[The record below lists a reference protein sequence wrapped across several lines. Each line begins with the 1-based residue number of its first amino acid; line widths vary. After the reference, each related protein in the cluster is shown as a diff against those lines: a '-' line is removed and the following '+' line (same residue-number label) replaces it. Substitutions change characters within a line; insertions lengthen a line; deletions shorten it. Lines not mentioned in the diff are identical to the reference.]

1 MASNRMRRVG
11 KELADIH
18 KDKDSQIQV
27 EPIGNQ
33 EDITHLRGSFPGP
46 PDTPY
51 QGGTYNID
59 IKIPTDY
66 PFRPPVMKFETK
78 VWHPNISSQ
87 TGAICLDTLGNAWSP
102 VLTVKSSLLSLQ
114 SLLSTPEP
122 KDPQDAE
129 VANMMLQ
136 NPREF
141 ERVARQWAVI
151 YAGAPST
158 GAGGDMD
165 RANDVQLTAARD
177 DLAKY
182 GGYNKDLV
190 DRFCGMGFDVERVV
204 SAFRFVG
211 LDTNGSQDQELN
223 DGQMGDIT
231 ARLLGE

>member
-87 TGAICLDTLGNAWSP
+87 T
-102 VLTVKSSLLSLQ
+102 V
-114 SLLSTPEP
+114 
-122 KDPQDAE
+122 
-129 VANMMLQ
+129 
-136 NPREF
+136 R
-141 ERVARQWAVI
+141 
-151 YAGAPST
+151 
-158 GAGGDMD
+158 
-165 RANDVQLTAARD
+165 
-177 DLAKY
+177 
-182 GGYNKDLV
+182 
-190 DRFCGMGFDVERVV
+190 
-204 SAFRFVG
+204 
-211 LDTNGSQDQELN
+211 
-223 DGQMGDIT
+223 
-231 ARLLGE
+231 RLLTLPALGDHNLLERL